1 MKNMNRYSNI
11 RQGRMNNDIYGQ
23 RERENDEIGTVERR
37 KDTETA
43 DPLSD
48 RIESKN
54 NFQCFMNS

>member
-1 MKNMNRYSNI
+1 
-11 RQGRMNNDIYGQ
+11 MNNDIYGQ